1 MFIFSSPDVQLI
13 NNSLIF
19 IFENISI
26 NTPIIYLTISDR
38 DTDENGRVAVDLISL
53 NSIIKLEKINNNI
66 YIIQTKFY
74 F

>member
-1 MFIFSSPDVQLI
+1 
-13 NNSLIF
+13 LIF